1 MMSMMTTVQR
11 EQRLVGY
18 NDRSSSSSNIGAN
31 KEQGPV
37 ELVAIRY
44 PVIVTSTQQHRAMR
58 LDGNNNYNN
67 NNANNDNCIISIPPT
82 QEGISG
88 VEWSVDVSSR
98 RTTTNN
104 QICRN
109 GKELWEIERDFYRW
123 NRAEQNSEH
132 SARQQELIAKLRLL
146 FLLFQLPL
154 L

>member
-1 MMSMMTTVQR
+1 MMTTVQR

-88 VEWSVDVSSR
+88 VEWSGVLMSLPEDLPKWKR
-98 RTTTNN
+98 GMGDRTRLLSME
-104 QICRN
+104 QS
-109 GKELWEIERDFYRW
+109 
-123 NRAEQNSEH
+123 RAELETFCQTTRTN
-132 SARQQELIAKLRLL
+132 RQTSSSVPVLSTPP
-146 FLLFQLPL
+146 PL
-154 L
+154 VCWLVVL

>member
-1 MMSMMTTVQR
+1 MMTTVQR

-98 RTTTNN
+98 RSAEMEKG
-104 QICRN
+104 N
-109 GKELWEIERDFYRW
+109 GR
-123 NRAEQNSEH
+123 
-132 SARQQELIAKLRLL
+132 
-146 FLLFQLPL
+146 
-154 L
+154 

>member
-1 MMSMMTTVQR
+1 MMTTVQR

-67 NNANNDNCIISIPPT
+67 NANNDNCIISIPPT

-88 VEWSVDVSSR
+88 VECR
-98 RTTTNN
+98 CLFPK
-104 QICRN
+104 ICRN
-109 GKELWEIERDFYRW
+109 GKGEWEIERDFYRW
-123 NRAEQNSEH
+123 NRAEQNSKH

-146 FLLFQLPL
+146 FLFFQLPL

>member
-1 MMSMMTTVQR
+1 MGGVSKRQTTIMMSMMTTVQR

-67 NNANNDNCIISIPPT
+67 NANNDNCIISIPPT
-82 QEGISG
+82 QEGIRG

-98 RTTTNN
+98 RSAEMEKG
-104 QICRN
+104 N
-109 GKELWEIERDFYRW
+109 GR
-123 NRAEQNSEH
+123 
-132 SARQQELIAKLRLL
+132 
-146 FLLFQLPL
+146 
-154 L
+154 